1 MSIIINIVL
10 ALLLFP
16 KYGIIGLA
24 ISTSLSSWVNL
35 FLLINKLKDSTISIF
50 LMKLDI
56 DLLKIIIASFLMSLI
71 IYFCSILMI
80 DLSGILFLSIL
91 ILTGVI
97 SYFLILFLLCVLSKN
112 DIPSII
118 RNIIF

>member
-1 MSIIINIVL
+1 
-10 ALLLFP
+10 
-16 KYGIIGLA
+16 
-24 ISTSLSSWVNL
+24 
-35 FLLINKLKDSTISIF
+35 
-50 LMKLDI
+50 
-56 DLLKIIIASFLMSLI
+56 MSLI

-97 SYFLILFLLCVLSKN
+97 SYFLILFLLGVLSKN